1 MNKIPTRSH
10 FTAQGQLKFADR
22 PPIKG
27 LKDTSS
33 EEHT

>member
-1 MNKIPTRSH
+1 MNEIQTRSQ
-10 FTAQGQLKFADR
+10 FTALGQLKFADR

-33 EEHT
+33 EETS